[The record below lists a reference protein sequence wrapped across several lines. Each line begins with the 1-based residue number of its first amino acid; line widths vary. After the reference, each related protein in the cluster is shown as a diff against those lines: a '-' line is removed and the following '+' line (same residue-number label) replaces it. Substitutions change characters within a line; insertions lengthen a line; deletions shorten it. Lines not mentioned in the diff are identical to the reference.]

1 MSVTDIATPSD
12 VLDEIE
18 LINDLG
24 SGTLQDVS
32 LPDIHD
38 QLVVCNRLLGIIV
51 AFLVIMMI
59 WGVMQFIIKLVTRNI
74 TDHF

>member
-1 MSVTDIATPSD
+1 MHGIASPSD
-12 VLDEIE
+12 VFDDIE
-18 LINDLG
+18 LINDLE

-32 LPDIHD
+32 LTDIHD

>member
-1 MSVTDIATPSD
+1 MPMDIATPSD
-12 VLDEIE
+12 VLDDFE

-24 SGTLQDVS
+24 SGTLQDAT
-32 LPDIHD
+32 LPDIHG